1 MDRGG
6 KKFAIVLSA
15 LMLGY
20 AALEYSIFWSM
31 VLHFINNDVFAVG
44 FALLVEKLF
53 PDVTVTGASL
63 ARYGVEGFFAV
74 IGIILIVRED
84 GIAHLNAYMAENAP
98 EKGTWKKT
106 FINPVFIIALIA
118 VTALSI
124 FMIGPV

>member
-1 MDRGG
+1 MERGG
-6 KKFAIVLSA
+6 KKFAIVLLA

-31 VLHFINNDVFAVG
+31 LLHFINN
-44 FALLVEKLF
+44 
-53 PDVTVTGASL
+53 
-63 ARYGVEGFFAV
+63 GVFAV

-84 GIAHLNAYMAENAP
+84 GIARLNAYMAENAP

-124 FMIGPV
+124 FMIGPM